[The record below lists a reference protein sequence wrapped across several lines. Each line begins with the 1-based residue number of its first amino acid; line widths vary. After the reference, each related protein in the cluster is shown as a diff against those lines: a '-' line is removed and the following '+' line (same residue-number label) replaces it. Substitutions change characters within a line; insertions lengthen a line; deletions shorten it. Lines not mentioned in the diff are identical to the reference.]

1 MKVLRRFGLIGYPL
15 SHSLSAKYF
24 AAKFEREGILDA
36 EYSLYPLDSI
46 EQVQALK
53 EKIAGLR
60 GLNVTI
66 PYKTSVM
73 DYLDEIDPDAES
85 AGAVNTISIE
95 NGYSKGYNT
104 DVFGFEQSL
113 LTAFTPQKD
122 KGALILG
129 TGGAAKAAAYV
140 MKKWNLEFQ
149 FVSRNPSADDQIHY
163 SELTQNL
170 LSNKQL
176 IVQTTPLGMQP
187 LVETCP
193 PLPFE
198 FLNEQHFLFDMVYN
212 PEKTIFLSAGLER
225 GCKVMNGQMMF
236 QLQAEN
242 AWTIW
247 NQNI

>member
-15 SHSLSAKYF
+15 SHSLSAKHF

-36 EYSLYPLDSI
+36 EYSLYPLENI

-53 EKIAGLR
+53 ENIAGLQ

-66 PYKTSVM
+66 PYKTAVM

-85 AGAVNTISIE
+85 VGAVNTIFIE
-95 NGYSKGYNT
+95 NGFSKGYNT

-113 LTAFTPQKD
+113 LTAFTPLKD

-129 TGGAAKAAAYV
+129 TGGASKAAAYV

-149 FVSRNPSADDQIHY
+149 FVSRNPSAENQIHY
-163 SELTQNL
+163 SDLTQDL
-170 LSNKQL
+170 LNNKQL
-176 IVQTTPLGMQP
+176 IIQTTPLGMQP
-187 LVETCP
+187 NIETCP
-193 PLPFE
+193 PVPFE
-198 FLNEQHFLFDMVYN
+198 YLNEQHFLFDMVYN
-212 PEKTIFLSAGLER
+212 PEKTIFLSAGMER
-225 GCKVMNGQMMF
+225 GCKGMNGQMMF
-236 QLQAEN
+236 QLQAEK

-247 NQNI
+247 NQII